1 MRWQVCVLMMCR
13 MSELAGQACQT
24 TTGARLAL
32 TWRLPSVGSLKAFS
46 LLESSLLVSMEK
58 TSLGGTSS
66 LQPRFLA
73 LGALT
78 GAGTGAARFAGACDF
93 ALFAFSKHLQMR
105 MLIRMECACDV

>member
-1 MRWQVCVLMMCR
+1 M
-13 MSELAGQACQT
+13 
-24 TTGARLAL
+24 AL

-46 LLESSLLVSMEK
+46 LLDSSLLVSMEK

-78 GAGTGAARFAGACDF
+78 GPVTGAARFAGACGF
-93 ALFAFSKHLQMR
+93 GSPAFSKHLHMT
-105 MLIRMECACDV
+105 MLIRVE